1 MGEGERVGVATA
13 VFVGVEVREGVRE
26 GVLVADEPAARVI
39 VREKLIDLDLDCVGM
54 EEGDAGATP
63 GA

>member
-1 MGEGERVGVATA
+1 MGVGERVGVATA
-13 VFVGVEVREGVRE
+13 VFVGVEVRVGVRE
-26 GVLVADEPAARVI
+26 GVLDADAHAERVI
-39 VREKLIDLDLDCVGM
+39 VLEKLIDLDLDCVGM